1 VRVPLVGTQFGRA
14 CLILVVTL
22 ASGLGCRFLEGN
34 VPSPPAVQLLPGQTA
49 DVFTTARP
57 TFAAALSD
65 FLGRHPVEVEQP
77 FEFPHNIHVGRQI
90 ACTEYCHESVSEG
103 PVAGLPSVRTCM
115 GCHRTIATNR
125 PRIVQITQMREQGR
139 DFAWKRVFGYPAQSH
154 VRFNHAPHIRA
165 KVECSTC
172 HGNIGAQRVAQ
183 RNVDMTMGFCVN
195 CHRERNAPD
204 DCLTCH
210 F

>member
-1 VRVPLVGTQFGRA
+1 MRTLPVRSLFARA
-14 CLILVVTL
+14 CLVAALTL
-22 ASGLGCRFLEGN
+22 AAGVGCRLLEPN
-34 VPSPPAVQLLPGQTA
+34 VPRPAASQLLPGQTA

-57 TFAAALSD
+57 TLAAALND
-65 FLGRHPVEVEQP
+65 FLGRRPDVVEQP

-115 GCHRTIATNR
+115 SCHRTVATNR
-125 PRIVQITQMREQGR
+125 PRIRQITQMREDGR
-139 DFAWKRVFGYPAQSH
+139 DFAWRRVFDYPTPSH
-154 VRFNHAPHIRA
+154 VRFNHAPHLRA
-165 KVECSTC
+165 EVECSTC
-172 HGNIGAQRVAQ
+172 HGNIGAQSVAQ
-183 RNVDMTMGFCVN
+183 RNVEMTMGFCVN
-195 CHRERNAPD
+195 CHKERKASI

>member
-1 VRVPLVGTQFGRA
+1 MRTLHVGAVFARVCV
-14 CLILVVTL
+14 ILVVALTG
-22 ASGLGCRFLEGN
+22 GLGCRFLEPN
-34 VPSPPAVQLLPGQTA
+34 VPRPAAAQLLPGQTA
-49 DVFTTARP
+49 EVFTTAHP
-57 TFAAALSD
+57 SLAAALND
-65 FLGRHPVEVEQP
+65 FLGRHPVVVEQP
-77 FEFPHNIHVGRQI
+77 FEFPHNIHVGREI

-125 PRIVQITQMREQGR
+125 PRIRQITQMREEGR

-172 HGNIGAQRVAQ
+172 HGNIGAQSVAQ
-183 RNVDMTMGFCVN
+183 RNVNMTMGFCVN
-195 CHRERNAPD
+195 CHRERKAPD
-204 DCLTCH
+204 DCLACH

>member
-1 VRVPLVGTQFGRA
+1 MRIPLVGTQFGRA
-14 CLILVVTL
+14 CLILVVML
-22 ASGLGCRFLEGN
+22 ASGLGCRFLERN
-34 VPSPPAVQLLPGQTA
+34 VPSPPAAQLLPGQTA
-49 DVFTTARP
+49 DVFTTAHP
-57 TFAAALSD
+57 TFAVALKE
-65 FLGRHPVEVEQP
+65 FIGRHPVVVEQP

-90 ACTEYCHESVSEG
+90 ACTEYCHETVSEG

-125 PRIVQITQMREQGR
+125 PRIRQITEMREQGR

-172 HGNIGAQRVAQ
+172 HGNIGAQSVAQ

>member
-1 VRVPLVGTQFGRA
+1 VRPPLVGRVFARL
-14 CLILVVTL
+14 CFILVLSL
-22 ASGLGCRFLEGN
+22 ATGVGCRIFEPN
-34 VPSPPAVQLLPGQTA
+34 VPQPSAAPLLPGQTA

-57 TFAAALSD
+57 TLAAAIDD
-65 FLGRHPVEVEQP
+65 FLVRRPVVVEQP
-77 FEFPHNIHVGRQI
+77 FEFPHNIHVGRGI
-90 ACTEYCHESVSEG
+90 ACTEYCHESVLEG

-115 GCHRTIATNR
+115 ACHRTIATNR
-125 PRIVQITQMREQGR
+125 PRIRQITDMQEAGR
-139 DFAWKRVFGYPAQSH
+139 DFAWKRVFGYPAPSH

-172 HGNIGAQRVAQ
+172 HGNIGMQRVAQ

-195 CHRERNAPD
+195 CHRENNAPD

>member
-1 VRVPLVGTQFGRA
+1 MPLVGTVFARL
-14 CLILVVTL
+14 CLILILTL
-22 ASGLGCRFLEGN
+22 AGGLGCRVFERN
-34 VPSPPAVQLLPGQTA
+34 VPPPAASQLLPGQTA

-57 TFAAALSD
+57 TLAAALND
-65 FLGRHPVEVEQP
+65 FLGRHPVVVEQP
-77 FEFPHNIHVGRQI
+77 FEFPHLTHAGRDI

-115 GCHRTIATNR
+115 SCHRTVATNR
-125 PRIVQITQMREQGR
+125 PRIIQITQMREQGR

-172 HGNIGAQRVAQ
+172 HGNIASQRTAQ

-195 CHRERNAPD
+195 CHRENKAPD

>member
-1 VRVPLVGTQFGRA
+1 VFPRL

-22 ASGLGCRFLEGN
+22 AGSLGCRLFERN
-34 VPSPPAVQLLPGQTA
+34 VPQAAAGPLLPGQSTG
-49 DVFTTARP
+49 VFTTAHP
-57 TFAAALSD
+57 SFGAALND
-65 FLGRHPVEVEQP
+65 FLGRHPVVVEQP

-90 ACTEYCHESVSEG
+90 ACTEYCHESVSAG
-103 PVAGLPSVRTCM
+103 PVAGLPSVRTCL
-115 GCHRTIATNR
+115 GCHRTIATDR
-125 PRIVQITQMREQGR
+125 PRIRQITEMREQGR

-165 KVECSTC
+165 NVECSTC
-172 HGNIGAQRVAQ
+172 HGNIGAQSVAQ
-183 RNVDMTMGFCVN
+183 RNVEMTMGFCVN
-195 CHRERNAPD
+195 CHRERKAPD

>member
-1 VRVPLVGTQFGRA
+1 MRTALVGTVFARL
-14 CLILVVTL
+14 CLILAVML
-22 ASGLGCRFLEGN
+22 AGSLGCRLLDGN
-34 VPSPPAVQLLPGQTA
+34 VPTPANAQLLPGQTA

-57 TFAAALSD
+57 TFAAAVNE
-65 FLGRHPVEVEQP
+65 FLGRQPVVVEQP
-77 FEFPHNIHVGRQI
+77 FEFPHNIHVGREI
-90 ACTEYCHESVSEG
+90 ACTEYCHETVTEG

-115 GCHRTIATNR
+115 SCHRTVATNR
-125 PRIVQITQMREQGR
+125 PRIRQITEMREQGR
-139 DFAWKRVFGYPAQSH
+139 DFAWKRVFSYPAQSH

-165 KVECSTC
+165 NVECTTC

-195 CHRERNAPD
+195 CHRERQAPD

-210 F
+210 Y

>member
-1 VRVPLVGTQFGRA
+1 VRTPLVGSVFARVS
-14 CLILVVTL
+14 LLLTL
-22 ASGLGCRFLEGN
+22 TFAAGLGCRVFERN
-34 VPSPPAVQLLPGQTA
+34 VPPPPASPLLPGQTA

-57 TFAAALSD
+57 TFAAAVND
-65 FLGRHPVEVEQP
+65 FFVRRPRVVEQP
-77 FEFPHNIHVGRQI
+77 FEFPHNIHVGKEI
-90 ACTEYCHESVSEG
+90 ACTEYCHETVSEG

-115 GCHRTIATNR
+115 GCHRTVATNR
-125 PRIVQITQMREQGR
+125 PRIRQITQMREEGR
-139 DFAWKRVFGYPAQSH
+139 DFAWNRVFDYPAPSH

-165 KVECSTC
+165 EIECSTC
-172 HGNIGAQRVAQ
+172 HGNIGAQQVAQ